1 MNHSLYNNQLQHQSA
16 FYNPALANTIPQQQG
31 SYAPNYNGNSNGFG
45 FAGAS
50 GSFGP
55 GGYHQSASIYPAN
68 PVKFLIKFIFNSIK
82 INFFFLFI

>member
-1 MNHSLYNNQLQHQSA
+1 MHHSLYNNQLPHQSA

-31 SYAPNYNGNSNGFG
+31 SYAPNYNGQSNGFG

-55 GGYHQSASIYPAN
+55 GGYHQTASIYPAN
-68 PVKFLIKFIFNSIK
+68 PVRLNFTQIWITKLII
-82 INFFFLFI
+82 LQ